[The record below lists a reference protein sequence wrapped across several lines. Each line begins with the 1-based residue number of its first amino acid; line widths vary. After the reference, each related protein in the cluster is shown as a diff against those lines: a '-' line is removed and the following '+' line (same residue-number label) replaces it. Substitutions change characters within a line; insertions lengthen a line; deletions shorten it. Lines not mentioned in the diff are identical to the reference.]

1 MRFIMHVIKSID
13 MGLTVVQLEQAFAL
27 IIAYFRQK
35 DIKKIA
41 FPSHDY
47 YPEVW
52 HEDLDFDNPEFLKC
66 PDAGWKKILSKVFI
80 KT

>member
-1 MRFIMHVIKSID
+1 MKLTID
-13 MGLTVVQLEQAFAL
+13 ELEHIFDLTIEYYKQ
-27 IIAYFRQK
+27 R
-35 DIKKIA
+35 DIRKIA

-66 PDAGWKKILSKVFI
+66 PDEGWKKILSKVFI